1 VTSQVA
7 IITALAPRPGHRLQE
22 IHRALDAAAAEW
34 EWLIQ
39 VDEAATGELPATLI
53 ADPRVAIEANGERLG
68 IAGTRNRALAR
79 SHAPVL
85 LNADSD
91 DVPAPGA
98 VDRLTPAFADP
109 TVGLAFGDWIE
120 HWPDREP
127 WASITRFTPGR
138 HPPGMLAGI
147 WHREHWVPFH
157 LAGAMWRTDAVLAAG
172 GWSALLGGSDIGLL
186 IGVDAAWASVYVP
199 GPTFTYHHHSSQA
212 TASRAWQAQF
222 ARDLRFLQRRYE
234 ALHPSDTAEVSDGAH

>member
-1 VTSQVA
+1 VA

-22 IHRALDAAAAEW
+22 THAALDAATVEW

-39 VDEAATGELPATLI
+39 VDDAATGELPATVI
-53 ADPRVAIEANGERLG
+53 ADPRVLVEANGGRLG

-79 SHAPVL
+79 SHAAVL

-98 VDRLTPAFADP
+98 LERLTSAFADP

-127 WASITRFTPGR
+127 WVSSTRFTPGR
-138 HPPGMLAGI
+138 PPPGTLAGI
-147 WHREHWVPFH
+147 WYREQWVPLH

-186 IGVDAAWASVYVP
+186 LGVDAAWASVYLR
-199 GPTFTYHHHSSQA
+199 GATFTYHHHPSQA
-212 TASRAWQAQF
+212 TASHAWQTQF
-222 ARDLRFLQRRYE
+222 AHDVRFLKRRYE
-234 ALHPSDTAEVSDGAH
+234 ALHPPDGPDVPDSAN